1 MLIEVYNACTL
12 KPSYKSA
19 TLLVIS
25 QLKHLFYP
33 NTVYMI
39 YMLCKII
46 YSAWNNKLDF
56 CYLYHFFNNV
66 LLHIYSQETYDHQV
80 EIYNF
85 LFLGSPVSC
94 IVLYPVCK
102 HFK

>member
-1 MLIEVYNACTL
+1 MYQF
-12 KPSYKSA
+12 A

-39 YMLCKII
+39 YMHCKII

-56 CYLYHFFNNV
+56 CYLYHFINNV
-66 LLHIYSQETYDHQV
+66 FHIYSQETYDHQV
-80 EIYNF
+80 EIYSF
-85 LFLGSPVSC
+85 LLFLGSPVSR